1 MRRNAAALLLAGVS
15 ALGLAACSGSEPAA
29 KLVGAQV
36 DNYMLVDQTGM
47 GNILRYDTHTP
58 AVVLASY
65 VNGDKTSQEA
75 AKALQALKEKNPD
88 LVIQL
93 INSSNDDT
101 RETIAAEAKA
111 QNISLPILD
120 DEFQL
125 IGSSLGKDEKANPVG
140 FTVTGEAVIVSPK
153 DWKVVYHGPVSGVE
167 AALAE
172 FTAGK
177 PVTNAEMAVS
187 GTKLVYAD
195 AGKSAEWAK
204 ISYVKDI
211 APIMKDKC
219 VDCHQPN
226 GIAPEMLYWTSYNQV
241 KNFAPMIREAIRTD
255 RMPPFDA
262 DSHYRA
268 FENNENLTPDEIR
281 TMVRWI
287 DAGAPS
293 DLAEGAAD
301 PLTVAAVGREDWPL
315 GKPDLV
321 VDIPSYDVPAAGVV
335 DYQMP
340 VVPNPMKEG
349 KWLKATTFK
358 AGNRQGVHHI
368 LAGWMKEMPKSG
380 RGFDWNVSMGG
391 YAVGAESQ
399 MAPDKWATWI
409 PAGGAISFQMHYTPI
424 GKAFTDH
431 SKIAFYWSKEDPEL
445 VKRQIIIADPSIEI
459 APNQARWHE
468 TAYVQ
473 FPADV
478 QVYAAQVHAHYR
490 GYSSKITAIYPDGK
504 EEILLNMPH
513 YDFNWQREYIFKD
526 LIDLPA
532 GTKLVADYWYDNSVN
547 NKALGLPNAKDLTNA
562 GSEVVWGDQSFEE
575 MLFTGIQFRWKD
587 ETAKNRRDDL
597 QAQLEQTQI
606 LTMADDNRDG
616 KLQESE
622 LRLKGSEDG
631 LGDMH
636 KAFKA
641 NFTQIDADKDGGLS
655 MQELGAALEQMAKQA
670 KARGQGAP
678 ARSPT

>member
-1 MRRNAAALLLAGVS
+1 MVRIAAVALLASVS

-36 DNYMLVDQTGM
+36 DNFMLVDQTGM

-75 AKALQALKEKNPD
+75 AKALQALKDKNPD

-93 INSSNDDT
+93 INSSETDT
-101 RETIAAEAKA
+101 RETIADEAKA

-125 IGSSLGKDEKANPVG
+125 ISSSIGKDGQANPIG
-140 FTVTGEAVIVSPK
+140 FTYTGEAVIVSPK

-195 AGKSAEWAK
+195 AGKQAEWTK
-204 ISYVKDI
+204 ISYVNDV

-241 KNFAPMIREAIRTD
+241 KTFAPMIREAIRTD

-262 DSHYRA
+262 DTHYRA
-268 FENNENLTPDEIR
+268 FENNENLTAGEIK
-281 TMVRWI
+281 TLVRWI

-293 DLAEGAAD
+293 DLAEGATD
-301 PLTVAAVGREDWPL
+301 PLTVAAAGREDWPL
-315 GKPDLV
+315 GKPDLI

-340 VVPNPMKEG
+340 VVANPMKEG
-349 KWLKATTFK
+349 RWLKATTFK

-368 LAGWMKEMPKSG
+368 LAGWMEKMPKGG

-424 GKAFTDH
+424 GKAFTDN

-445 VKRQIIIADPSIEI
+445 MKRQIIIADPSIEI
-459 APNQARWHE
+459 APNQARHHE

-478 QVYAAQVHAHYR
+478 QIYAAQVHAHYR
-490 GYSSKITAIYPDGK
+490 GYASKLTAEYPDGK
-504 EEILLNMPH
+504 TEVLLNMPH
-513 YDFNWQREYIFKD
+513 YDFNWQREYIFED

-532 GTKLVADYWYDNSVN
+532 GTKLIADYWYDNSVN

-562 GSEVVWGDQSFEE
+562 GSEVVWGDQSYEE

-587 ETAKNRRDDL
+587 ETAKAPRNDL
-597 QAQLEQTQI
+597 QGQLEQTLI

-616 KLQESE
+616 KLQETE

-631 LGDMH
+631 IGDMH
-636 KAFKA
+636 QAFKA
-641 NFTQIDADKDGGLS
+641 NFAQIDADKDAGLS

-670 KARGQGAP
+670 QAQGQRGP